1 MNECHCIS
9 HPGSPPNMPNAEWV
23 SDGAGMYPVTGP
35 VPVDPTTLGG
45 GGGAAAAADAVGG
58 PPGG

>member
-1 MNECHCIS
+1 
-9 HPGSPPNMPNAEWV
+9 MPNAEWV